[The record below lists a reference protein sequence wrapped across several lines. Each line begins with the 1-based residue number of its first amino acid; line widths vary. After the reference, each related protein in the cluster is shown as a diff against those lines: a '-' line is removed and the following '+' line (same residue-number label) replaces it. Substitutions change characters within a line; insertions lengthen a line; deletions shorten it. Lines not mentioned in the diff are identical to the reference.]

1 MSRLVGLVTLGEVVQ
16 RSGDE
21 GRCRLPSELID
32 EHRLVFVSGLHR
44 SGTTPLA
51 RVLAQHPQVSG
62 LIGTGVTEDEGQ
74 HLQSV
79 YPPALTYGGAGR
91 FARDPRAHLTEA
103 SRLATPENAARLLQ
117 AWRPY
122 WDTSR
127 EVLLEK
133 SPPNL
138 VMTRFLQEL
147 FPDASFVIV
156 VRHPV
161 SVTLATHKW
170 RSRTT
175 LAHLLEHWF
184 MAHDLLGEDLP
195 FLRRVH
201 VLKYEDLITRSE
213 QVLSELGDFLG
224 LTGPIPAKLVRTDQ
238 STGYAQQWESMGAS
252 SRPWRRRQHQRLVTQ
267 FEPRANDYGYSL
279 VDLDAIGPFP
289 LPGVD
294 EASKTA

>member
-1 MSRLVGLVTLGEVVQ
+1 
-16 RSGDE
+16 
-21 GRCRLPSELID
+21 LPSELI
-32 EHRLVFVSGLHR
+32 EQHRLVFVAGLHR

-103 SRLATPENAARLLQ
+103 SRLATPENAARLLE

-138 VMTRFLQEL
+138 MMTRFLQAL

-175 LAHLLEHWF
+175 LRHLLEHWF
-184 MAHDLLGEDLP
+184 IAHDLLGQDLP
-195 FLRRVH
+195 HLRRAH
-201 VLKYEDLITRSE
+201 VLKYEDLIARPE
-213 QVLSELGDFLG
+213 QVLNQLGDFLE
-224 LTGPIPAKLVRTDQ
+224 LTGPVPAELVRTDQ
-238 STGYAQQWESMGAS
+238 SSSYEHQWESRGTS
-252 SRPWRRRQHQRLVTQ
+252 SRPWRRRQQRRLVAD

-279 VDLDAIGPFP
+279 VDLDEVGPFP

-294 EASKTA
+294 EASKPA